1 MCAELTSLTANRVFD
16 RVSKVPY
23 LYNGNK
29 WISYDDVE
37 SVMIKSQWI
46 SDNNFG
52 GSMTFALN
60 YDDHLAKCNSQ
71 PFPLQTA
78 IFDILG

>member
-1 MCAELTSLTANRVFD
+1 MCDQLASPTATRIFD
-16 RVSKVPY
+16 RTTKVPY

-29 WISYDDVE
+29 WISYDDIE

-46 SDNNFG
+46 FDNGFG

-60 YDDHLAKCNSQ
+60 YDDYRARCNSQ
-71 PFPLQTA
+71 RFPLQTV
-78 IFDILG
+78 IYDVLG